1 MCQLFACMKLL
12 HSPSLRVSWVCSSSF
27 SSATNA
33 SPMRKIHVA
42 KLFYI
47 IIMIVIICAFPLKH

>member
-1 MCQLFACMKLL
+1 MKLL

-33 SPMRKIHVA
+33 SPMRKIHDA

-47 IIMIVIICAFPLKH
+47 IIMIVIICGFPLKH